1 MRVSLRTILS
11 RSRGLLLHRPR
22 GERDRH
28 EHNYLLGP
36 VVPRTRGT
44 ASNSVGYKHPMVQR
58 FTKIS
63 VQLGPTWGPDLPPR
77 PGCVSQRFLSWRSGV
92 LEAQPGYWLAEK
104 EKAPGTPPQ
113 IAGTNPPQLP
123 RASTEKKIPEA
134 QIFPRYPPWNRR
146 VPPLSPVLERGL
158 AVCLQVRL
166 PADGPF
172 LFCAYLVGGPARPV
186 GSRSPR
192 AAGEIYLPATDR
204 SHRRN
209 HRPVELS
216 MPRWMSGMPRAAPP
230 QPWVGPVTSPRHPFR
245 GS

>member
-104 EKAPGTPPQ
+104 EK
-113 IAGTNPPQLP
+113 
-123 RASTEKKIPEA
+123 
-134 QIFPRYPPWNRR
+134 
-146 VPPLSPVLERGL
+146 
-158 AVCLQVRL
+158 
-166 PADGPF
+166 
-172 LFCAYLVGGPARPV
+172 
-186 GSRSPR
+186 
-192 AAGEIYLPATDR
+192 
-204 SHRRN
+204 
-209 HRPVELS
+209 
-216 MPRWMSGMPRAAPP
+216 
-230 QPWVGPVTSPRHPFR
+230 SPRHPPSNSWHKSSSTTSGQHRKKNTGSPNLSPLSSLEPTSPPPLSGSRAGIGRLPAGSLAGRRPFLVLRLPGRRPRPPR
-245 GS
+245 GQP

>member
-1 MRVSLRTILS
+1 MSLSDSSAGAQAFLR
-11 RSRGLLLHRPR
+11 RS
-22 GERDRH
+22 
-28 EHNYLLGP
+28 
-36 VVPRTRGT
+36 
-44 ASNSVGYKHPMVQR
+44 
-58 FTKIS
+58 
-63 VQLGPTWGPDLPPR
+63 PDT
-77 PGCVSQRFLSWRSGV
+77 GWRR
-92 LEAQPGYWLAEK
+92 K
-104 EKAPGTPPQ
+104 KKAPGTPPQ

-123 RASTEKKIPEA
+123 RASTEKKYRRPKS
-134 QIFPRYPPWNRR
+134 FPAILPGTDES
-146 VPPLSPVLERGL
+146 PLSPVLERGL